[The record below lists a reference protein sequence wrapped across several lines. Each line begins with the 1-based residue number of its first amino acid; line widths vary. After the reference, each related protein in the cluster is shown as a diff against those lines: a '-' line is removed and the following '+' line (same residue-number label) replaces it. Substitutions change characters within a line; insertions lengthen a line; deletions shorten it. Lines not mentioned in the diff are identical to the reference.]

1 MMMMIDDSSEDDDD
15 SFLPLV
21 DDKGKESDID
31 DDSPGIAA
39 KSKKRKKKNSEKYV
53 FCWRNR
59 EPPVT
64 NSDFKGAA
72 ISLPPQDF
80 DQLTPFWYFTQ
91 FWDIDMTNHLVEQTN
106 LYSVQ
111 KTGKSTNT
119 NRKELEQLI
128 GIMMKME
135 IVKMPL
141 YQNYWSQSTPFTPIA
156 DVMSLNRFKNL
167 RRFLHANDNSKKMKK
182 GIKTTNCSKWHLF
195 LKH

>member
-1 MMMMIDDSSEDDDD
+1 MMMMIVKILPIKFFQSKDCAEVEDSSEDDDD
-15 SFLPLV
+15 TFLPLV

-39 KSKKRKKKNSEKYV
+39 KSKKRKKKNSEKSV
-53 FCWRNR
+53 FRWRNR

-80 DQLTPFWYFTQ
+80 DQLTPFWYLTQ
-91 FWDIDMTNHLVEQTN
+91 FWDIGMTNHLVEQTN

-128 GIMMKME
+128 GIMMKMG
-135 IVKMPL
+135 IVKMPH
-141 YQNYWSQSTPFTPIA
+141 YQNYWSQSTRFTPIA
-156 DVMSLNRFKNL
+156 DVMSLNR
-167 RRFLHANDNSKKMKK
+167 RFLHANDNS
-182 GIKTTNCSKWHLF
+182 
-195 LKH
+195 